1 MNENNGRVEQKVQW
15 RIEWRNSRH
24 PNQFKL
30 FAAGKTYPSEA
41 LVSYNECLQ
50 RPGCIEARIV
60 QRNITMKVSEA
71 VIDPAELQGRI

>member
-1 MNENNGRVEQKVQW
+1 MSETNGRVEKKAVW
-15 RIEWRNSRH
+15 RIEWKNSRH

-41 LVSYNECLQ
+41 LASYNECLQ
-50 RPGCIEARIV
+50 RPGCIDARIV
-60 QRNITMKVSEA
+60 QRNIITEISEV